1 MSHKNKKKKD
11 FFLEKYFHKFSSLK
25 KNFKEKDALSSNDN
39 DYDNSFNTFEVVVI
53 IVISVLFGIIVGCIL
68 ISGKGNIIDSEVSPE
83 LNEFISTYNTILKDY
98 YDSVSEKDL
107 VNAAVSGM
115 INSLGDP
122 YSSYMDSEETE
133 SFNEAVD
140 GSYVGIGVTVGQRD
154 GKNCVVDMF
163 KDSPAKKAGMKVNDV
178 FVKVGDKDV
187 TKLSLT
193 ELSKLIKGKSG
204 TAIKIVVQRDGKEV
218 DLVVKRAAV
227 EIPSVSSKIIEKDGK
242 KIGYISIDSFA
253 ANTFTQ
259 FKNELSKLDKKKVQS
274 LILDVRSN
282 PGGHLI
288 QVTKILEL
296 FFDKKT
302 VLYQIETKGK
312 KRKVFST
319 TKDKKTYPIAVLVN
333 SSSASASEILA
344 ACFKENY
351 KNVKIIGKTT
361 YGKGTVQQAVELS
374 TGASLKYTTQKWLTP
389 KGNWI
394 NEKGVVPD
402 IVVNQSE
409 EFAKTLAEEDDAQL
423 QKAIDVLIKNNSK

>member
-1 MSHKNKKKKD
+1 MSNNNKKKKD
-11 FFLEKYFHKFSSLK
+11 FFIEKYFHKFSSLK
-25 KNFKEKDALSSNDN
+25 KDFKEKDIYSSDDN
-39 DYDNSFNTFEVVVI
+39 GDNSFNTFEVVVI

-115 INSLGDP
+115 INSLDDP

-140 GSYVGIGVTVGQRD
+140 GSYVGIGVTVGQKD

-178 FVKVGDKDV
+178 FVKVGGKDV
-187 TKLSLT
+187 TKLPLA

-204 TAIKIVVQRDGKEV
+204 TVIKIVVQRDGKEV

-227 EIPSVSSKIIEKDGK
+227 EIPSVSSKVIEKDGK

-259 FKNELSKLDKKKVQS
+259 FKDELSKLDKKKIQS

-312 KRKVFST
+312 KRKISST
-319 TKDKKTYPIAVLVN
+319 TKDKKTYPIAILVN
-333 SSSASASEILA
+333 SASASASEILA
-344 ACFKENY
+344 ACFQENY
-351 KNVKIIGKTT
+351 KKINIIGKTT

-402 IVVNQSE
+402 IVVDQGEN
-409 EFAKTLAEEDDAQL
+409 FIKTGADEDDLQL
-423 QKAIDVLIKNNSK
+423 QKAIDVLIEK